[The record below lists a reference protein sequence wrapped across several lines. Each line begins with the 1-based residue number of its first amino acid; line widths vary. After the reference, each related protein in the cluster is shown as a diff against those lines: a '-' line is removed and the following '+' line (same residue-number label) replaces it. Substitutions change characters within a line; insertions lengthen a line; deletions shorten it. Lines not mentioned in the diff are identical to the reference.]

1 MYYLHTYRNVSLRHY
16 VISKTNSQYLLR
28 TFIVPNTMLYII
40 GLMPTTLMLWEVQVK
55 CYENLREISY

>member
-40 GLMPTTLMLWEVQVK
+40 GLMPTTLML
-55 CYENLREISY
+55 